1 MLGFQFFI
9 SSGAALRRDS
19 VITTGPH
26 KPQQGAKCLLD
37 HLGDFL
43 FLFMDRTGH
52 CSCIPSSCYSSLLQ
66 HSSVFVLLNG
76 FLLRDQLHVKCQL
89 LCKRKCTWNASWSAR
104 SVPFPHNSKWLLSW
118 EVAEHRYRPYKF
130 LTMAGMV
137 LWITRH
143 VDHTTVTNPSCEFEG
158 KCLWVNR

>member
-1 MLGFQFFI
+1 MCLGSWHLGSRGRRI
-9 SSGAALRRDS
+9 STCLRLAWCKQHAWLIKIKAKPKTNKQTNVRFSIFHQQWGCPDGDS

-66 HSSVFVLLNG
+66 HSCF
-76 FLLRDQLHVKCQL
+76 C
-89 LCKRKCTWNASWSAR
+89 
-104 SVPFPHNSKWLLSW
+104 
-118 EVAEHRYRPYKF
+118 VAEWFSSQRP
-130 LTMAGMV
+130 
-137 LWITRH
+137 ITCKMSASLQKEMH
-143 VDHTTVTNPSCEFEG
+143 M
-158 KCLWVNR
+158 KCLLICTFSPLSP